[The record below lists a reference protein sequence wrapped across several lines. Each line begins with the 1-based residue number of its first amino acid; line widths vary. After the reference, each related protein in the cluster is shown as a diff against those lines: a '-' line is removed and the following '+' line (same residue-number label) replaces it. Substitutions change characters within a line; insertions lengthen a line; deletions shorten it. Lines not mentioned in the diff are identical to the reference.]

1 MCQSMIKQS
10 LQRVKDDRQFTLLC
24 VLSRVMMM
32 SLVIL
37 TISMIT
43 LSERAYA
50 QESNLSLS
58 SRPSSFADLAE
69 RLLPTVVNIAT
80 TQIVRERRYIFR
92 DRSPFNEFFDRF
104 FRDHNRR
111 RFKDSTTRKVT
122 ALGSG
127 FVIDAEKG
135 LVLTNYHVIKDADQI
150 SVILQDETILEATV
164 VGHDDKTDIAL
175 LRVET
180 DHILQEVTFGNSDDI
195 RVGDWVLAIGNPF
208 GLGGTV
214 TAGIV
219 SARGRVLNNGPYI
232 DYLQTDA
239 SINRGNSGGPM
250 FNLDGEVIG
259 MNTLIISPS
268 GGSVGIGFAIPS
280 LSIQWVLDQLIEY
293 GQIRRGW
300 IGVQIQEVTEEIAET
315 LNLSEPVGALVVD
328 VISNGPASRAGL
340 QARDV
345 ILKFNNTDIRTMLA
359 LPGIVAQTEIGA
371 TVEVVIWRDNEEKV
385 VQLIVGELEQ
395 ESELA
400 DSPQDSVPLEELIFL
415 GLTLEEITPESRQQ
429 YDISQQIK
437 GVLISDVQPDTHAD
451 RGGIRPGNVI
461 THIDDQEITTLQDVS
476 QVIQRTR
483 ETNKSSILLR
493 IRLNRGYRFIAL
505 PLSHEDR

>member
-1 MCQSMIKQS
+1 MCQFLIRRKGYVM
-10 LQRVKDDRQFTLLC
+10 
-24 VLSRVMMM
+24 LSRFIM
-32 SLVIL
+32 SLMI
-37 TISMIT
+37 ISIS
-43 LSERAYA
+43 LISFSQRADA

-69 RLLPTVVNIAT
+69 RLLPSVVNIAT
-80 TQIVRERRYIFR
+80 AQIVRERRRTFR
-92 DRSPFNEFFDRF
+92 DQSPFNEFFDRF
-104 FRDHNRR
+104 FRDHRR
-111 RFKDSTTRKVT
+111 RFNDSITRKVT

-135 LVLTNYHVIKDADQI
+135 LVLTNHHVIKDADQI

-164 VGHDDKTDIAL
+164 VGQDDKTDIAL

-180 DHILQEVTFGNSDDI
+180 DHILHEVTFGNSDDI

-280 LSIQWVLDQLIEY
+280 LSIQWVLDQLTEY

-300 IGVQIQEVTEEIAET
+300 LGVQIQEVTEEIAET
-315 LNLSEPVGALVVD
+315 LNLPEPVGALVVD
-328 VISNGPASRAGL
+328 VLSDSPALRAGI

-345 ILKFNNTDIRTMLA
+345 ILKFNNTDIRSMQA

-385 VQLIVGELEQ
+385 IQVTVGELEQ
-395 ESELA
+395 GEQSEQF
-400 DSPQDSVPLEELIFL
+400 DNPQDRVPLEELIFL
-415 GLTLEEITPESRQQ
+415 GLTLEEITSESRQQ
-429 YDISQQIK
+429 YDIPQQIN
-437 GVLISDVQPDTHAD
+437 GVLISNVQQDSHAAQK
-451 RGGIRPGNVI
+451 GIRPGNVI
-461 THIDDQEITTLQDVS
+461 TQIDDQEITTLQDVS

-483 ETNKSSILLR
+483 ETNKSSLLLR

-505 PLSHEDR
+505 PLGQEDR